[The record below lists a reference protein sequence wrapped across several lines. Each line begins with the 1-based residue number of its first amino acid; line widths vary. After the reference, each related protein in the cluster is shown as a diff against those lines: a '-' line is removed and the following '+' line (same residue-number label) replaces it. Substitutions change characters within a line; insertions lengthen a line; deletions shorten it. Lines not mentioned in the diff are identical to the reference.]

1 MSLGSFEIGIWG
13 RMLMRTALD
22 PTVKPLPD
30 ERLDSLVRDLE
41 VELTETGA
49 YFPMR
54 YVWGRK
60 PL

>member
-1 MSLGSFEIGIWG
+1 
-13 RMLMRTALD
+13 
-22 PTVKPLPD
+22 VKPLSD
-30 ERLDSLVRDLE
+30 EKLDCLVQDLE
-41 VELTETGA
+41 VELTEIGA

>member
-1 MSLGSFEIGIWG
+1 M
-13 RMLMRTALD
+13 
-22 PTVKPLPD
+22 KPLPD
-30 ERLDSLVRDLE
+30 ERLDTLVRDLE
-41 VELTETGA
+41 VELIEVGA